1 MKATSDSGNVHSS
14 SDKSV
19 FYNSSHEFDGTG
31 DYITATDSSDFA
43 FGTGDFTAEVWFN
56 PDDIAD
62 YRTILDARTTGAS
75 SATGWIIGVSN
86 IAKNICV

>member
-1 MKATSDSGNVHSS
+1 MLQRNDCFWYKFIHLPIRGQ
-14 SDKSV
+14 

-62 YRTILDARTTGAS
+62 YRTILDART
-75 SATGWIIGVSN
+75 
-86 IAKNICV
+86 